1 MNPYTV
7 FVYIV
12 PAGGHLVETVDAD
25 DPTAAIIRLRER
37 LNLNKEECEVVAV
50 ARGRLIFECAD
61 AARVALAPYCS
72 PDA

>member
-25 DPTAAIIRLRER
+25 NPTAAVIQLRER
-37 LNLNKEECEVVAV
+37 LSLKKEECEVIAV
-50 ARGRLIFECAD
+50 ARGQVNFECAD

-72 PDA
+72 PEP